1 MDHRGNRH
9 LWIMLLCCLIPIA
22 ALGAIFILGIP
33 VGNVFLVGLL
43 LLCPLLHWLMMGTG
57 GHEHG
62 EASSP
67 HGQHRPVLTD
77 DDPSATADSNQPH

>member
-33 VGNVFLVGLL
+33 VSSVFLVGLL
-43 LLCPLLHWLMMGTG
+43 LLCPLLHLLVMGTSG
-57 GHEHG
+57 QEQG
-62 EASSP
+62 EASLP
-67 HGQHRPVLTD
+67 RGQHRPALTD
-77 DDPSATADSNQPH
+77 DDPSATADGKQPR